1 MPKKKADDG
10 LMFSFEHDGKPYS
23 IPSALTKYDEVP
35 GRLIRDAY
43 MDGDEGEMRLG
54 FTLLEMLDADP
65 AAIEALYDMPAPEML
80 ATFKAWMRFRPSEED
95 AELGESSASS
105 D

>member
-1 MPKKKADDG
+1 MPKKQPEP
-10 LMFSFEHDGKPYS
+10 MFTFEHDGKTHS
-23 IPSALTKYDEVP
+23 LPSALTKYGEVP

-43 MDGDEGEMRLG
+43 MDGDDGEMRLG

-65 AAIEALYDMPAPEML
+65 AAIDALYDKPAPEML
-80 ATFKAWMRFRPSEED
+80 DIFRDWMRFRPKAED
-95 AELGESSASS
+95 ADLGESSASS